1 MMTYLFWFPKKTI
14 YFYMRFLLIHIKSIR
29 MISYVFALR
38 VMNFNRQI
46 LPSQLVDS
54 YNYEHSL
61 TLLFMLSFIFDS
73 M

>member
-14 YFYMRFLLIHIKSIR
+14 YFYMRFLL
-29 MISYVFALR
+29 
-38 VMNFNRQI
+38 MNFNRQI